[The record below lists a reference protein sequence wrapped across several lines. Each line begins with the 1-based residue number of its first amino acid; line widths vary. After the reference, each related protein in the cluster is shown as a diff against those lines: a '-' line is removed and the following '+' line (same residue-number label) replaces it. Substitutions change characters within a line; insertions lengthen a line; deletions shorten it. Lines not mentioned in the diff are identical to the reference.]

1 MRDRLAFIL
10 HAVKE
15 MKMLSVHCT
24 LPGPVLPL
32 WIRKIGANYTTYFRK
47 AFWVLMLLQNT
58 HASGCRERTYF
69 NSWISC
75 RWFKWNIPSR
85 LFVWKLTH
93 RPICWLPYYVDIHC
107 LLFVIWFTN
116 TSWLP
121 KSIFLWHKTWPKY
134 AFLYLVLWYISFL
147 YE

>member
-47 AFWVLMLLQNT
+47 AF
-58 HASGCRERTYF
+58 
-69 NSWISC
+69 
-75 RWFKWNIPSR
+75 
-85 LFVWKLTH
+85 
-93 RPICWLPYYVDIHC
+93 
-107 LLFVIWFTN
+107 
-116 TSWLP
+116 
-121 KSIFLWHKTWPKY
+121 
-134 AFLYLVLWYISFL
+134 
-147 YE
+147 